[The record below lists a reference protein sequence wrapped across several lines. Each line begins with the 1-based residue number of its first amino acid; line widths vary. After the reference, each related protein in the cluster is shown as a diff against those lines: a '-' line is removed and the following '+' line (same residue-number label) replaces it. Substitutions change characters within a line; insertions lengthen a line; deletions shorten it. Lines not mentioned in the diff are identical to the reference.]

1 MNTKQ
6 LKDISRMAL
15 LLCRRIVDAATPQE
29 MEEIDRWAAVREHRK
44 QCVDRLTDTAFLKE
58 ELAQRAR
65 IDSSEAE
72 RRMMERIAAHAMLEG
87 ARQRRRRMLRWGSV
101 AASVL
106 LVVGVGVWYAQY
118 THVTLPTVS
127 AEVRLAM
134 EQAQQAAEPGAV
146 VAKADEGVTVI
157 TPQELAQMGM
167 DDDFAEALAAGRKV
181 TTYADKE
188 YWTTLEDG
196 TIVHLNHA
204 SRLIFPEKFGRAQR
218 DVILVGEAYFM
229 VAKDRSRP
237 FIVHTPHGEVK
248 QYGTEFHVSTKSHPG
263 STEVVLVH
271 GSVGV
276 TGVKQPEVMLQPG
289 QRAVIGRVATQVEA
303 VDTIPYVAWH
313 TGQYFFSDATL
324 GEVADVIARWYGC
337 EVQFGDEA
345 LREERLTGN
354 FGKEEP
360 IEDVLEALEMVTGLS
375 CTLHGA
381 TVVIEE

>member
-15 LLCRRIVDAATPQE
+15 LLCRQIVGAATPQE
-29 MEEIDRWAAVREHRK
+29 MEEIAQWAAARAHRR
-44 QCVDRLTDTAFLKE
+44 QCVDRLMDPTFLKE

-65 IDSSEAE
+65 IDSTAAE
-72 RRMMERIAAHAMLEG
+72 RMMAERIAAHAMHEG
-87 ARQRRRRMLRWGSV
+87 ARLRRRRMLRWGSV

-127 AEVRLAM
+127 PEVRLAM
-134 EQAQQAAEPGAV
+134 EQAQQAEVPGAV
-146 VAKADEGVTVI
+146 VAKADEGVRVI
-157 TPQELAQMGM
+157 TPQELAEFRI

-196 TIVHLNHA
+196 TIVHLNSA
-204 SRLIFPEKFGRAQR
+204 SRLIFPERFGRGQR

-237 FIVHTPHGEVK
+237 FIVHTPYGDVK
-248 QYGTEFHVSTKSHPG
+248 QYGTEFHVSTKRHG
-263 STEVVLVH
+263 GTEVVLVH

-289 QRAVIGRVATQVEA
+289 QRAVIGRAPTQVET

-313 TGQYFFSDATL
+313 TGKYVFSDAAL
-324 GEVADVIARWYGC
+324 GEVADVIARWYGY
-337 EVQFGDEA
+337 EVQFDDEA

-375 CTLHGA
+375 CTLHGG

>member
-1 MNTKQ
+1 MNTKE

-15 LLCRRIVDAATPQE
+15 LLCRRIVGAATPQE
-29 MEEIDRWAAVREHRK
+29 LEEIEQWTAARAHRRK
-44 QCVDRLTDTAFLKE
+44 CVDRLTDPAFLKE
-58 ELAQRAR
+58 ELAQRAK

-72 RRMMERIAAHAMLEG
+72 RTMMERIAAYAMQEG
-87 ARQRRRRMLRWGSV
+87 ARMRRRRMLRWGSV

-106 LVVGVGVWYAQY
+106 LIVGVGVWYAQY

-127 AEVRLAM
+127 PEVQLAM

-146 VAKADEGVTVI
+146 VAKADEGVRVI
-157 TPQELAQMGM
+157 TPKELAQFRV
-167 DDDFAEALAAGRKV
+167 DDEFAEALASGRKV

-204 SRLIFPEKFGRAQR
+204 SRLIFPERFGRAQR

-229 VAKDRSRP
+229 VAKDKSRP
-237 FIVHTPHGEVK
+237 FIVHTPHGDVK

-263 STEVVLVH
+263 STEVVLVN

-276 TGVKQPEVMLQPG
+276 TGVARQEVMLQPG
-289 QRAVIGRVATQVEA
+289 QRAVIGRETTQVAA

-313 TGQYFFSDATL
+313 TGKYVFSDAEL
-324 GEVADVIARWYGC
+324 GEVADVISRWYGC
-337 EVQFGDEA
+337 EVQFDDEV
-345 LREERLTGN
+345 LRQERLTGN

-360 IEDVLEALEMVTGLS
+360 IGDVLEALEMVTGLS
-375 CTLHGA
+375 CTLHGG
-381 TVVIEE
+381 TIVISE

>member
-15 LLCRRIVDAATPQE
+15 LLCRRMVGAATPQE
-29 MEEIDRWAAVREHRK
+29 MEETERWADVREHRR
-44 QCVDRLTDTAFLKE
+44 QCVELLSDPSFVKE

-65 IDSSEAE
+65 VDGSEAE
-72 RRMMERIAAHAMLEG
+72 RRMAERIAAYAMLEG
-87 ARQRRRRMLRWGSV
+87 ARRRRLRMLGWGSV

-127 AEVRLAM
+127 PEVRLAM
-134 EQAQQAAEPGAV
+134 EQAQRAAESGAMV
-146 VAKADEGVTVI
+146 VKAEEGVRVI
-157 TPQELAQMGM
+157 TPKEIAEFRV

-196 TIVHLNHA
+196 TIVHLNYS
-204 SRLIFPEKFGRAQR
+204 SRLIFPEKFGRGQR
-218 DVILVGEAYFM
+218 DVILIGEAYFM
-229 VAKDRSRP
+229 VAKDKSRP
-237 FIVHTPHGEVK
+237 FIVHTPHGDVK
-248 QYGTEFHVSTKSHPG
+248 QYGTEFLVSTKSHPG

-289 QRAVIGRVATQVEA
+289 QRAVIGRTPARVET

-313 TGQYFFSDATL
+313 TGKYVFSDATL
-324 GEVADVIARWYGC
+324 GEVADVIARWYGY
-337 EVQFGDEA
+337 EVQFGDAA

-375 CTLHGA
+375 CTLQGGK
-381 TVVIEE
+381 VVIEE

>member
-1 MNTKQ
+1 MNTNQ
-6 LKDISRMAL
+6 LKDISRMAQ
-15 LLCRRIVDAATPQE
+15 LLCRRIVGAATPQE
-29 MEEIDRWAAVREHRK
+29 IGEIERWAAARAHRK
-44 QCVDRLTDTAFLKE
+44 QCVDRLTDPTFLKE
-58 ELAQRAR
+58 ELAQRAK
-65 IDSSEAE
+65 IDSAPAE
-72 RRMMERIAAHAMLEG
+72 REMAERIAAYAMQMG
-87 ARQRRRRMLRWGSV
+87 ARMRRRTLLKWGGV

-106 LVVGVGVWYAQY
+106 LIVGVGVWYARY
-118 THVTLPTVS
+118 THVTLPQVS
-127 AEVRLAM
+127 PEVQLAM
-134 EQAQQAAEPGAV
+134 EQAQRAAEPGAV
-146 VAKADEGVTVI
+146 VAKAEEGVRVI
-157 TPQELAQMGM
+157 TPKEIAEFRV
-167 DDDFAEALAAGRKV
+167 DDDFADALANGRKM

-196 TIVHLNHA
+196 TIVHLNYS

-229 VAKDRSRP
+229 VAKDKSRP
-237 FIVHTPHGEVK
+237 FIVHTPHGDVK

-276 TGVKQPEVMLQPG
+276 TGVKQQEVMLQPG
-289 QRAVIGRVATQVEA
+289 QRAVIGRAPARVEA

-313 TGQYFFSDATL
+313 TGKYVFSDVTL

-337 EVQFGDEA
+337 EVQFDDES
-345 LREERLTGN
+345 LRGERLTGN

>member
-15 LLCRRIVDAATPQE
+15 LLCRRMVGAATPQE
-29 MEEIDRWAAVREHRK
+29 MEETERWADVREHRR
-44 QCVDRLTDTAFLKE
+44 QCVELLSDPSFVKE

-65 IDSSEAE
+65 VDGSEAE
-72 RRMMERIAAHAMLEG
+72 RRMAERIAAYAMLEG
-87 ARQRRRRMLRWGSV
+87 ARRRRLRMLGWGSV

-106 LVVGVGVWYAQY
+106 LLVGVGVWYARY
-118 THVTLPTVS
+118 TQVTLPTVS

-146 VAKADEGVTVI
+146 VAKADEGVRVI
-157 TPQELAQMGM
+157 TPQEMAQFRV
-167 DDDFAEALAAGRKV
+167 DDEFAEALASGRKV

-196 TIVHLNHA
+196 TIVHLNYA
-204 SRLIFPEKFGRAQR
+204 SRLIFPERFGRGQR

-237 FIVHTPHGEVK
+237 FIVHTPYGDVK
-248 QYGTEFHVSTKSHPG
+248 QYGTEFHVSTKRHG

-276 TGVKQPEVMLQPG
+276 TGVGQPEVMMLPG
-289 QRAVIGRVATQVEA
+289 QRAVIGRAPTQVEA

-313 TGQYFFSDATL
+313 TGKYFFSDVTL
-324 GEVADVIARWYGC
+324 GEVADVIARWYGY
-337 EVQFGDEA
+337 EVQFGDAA

-375 CTLHGA
+375 CTLQGGK
-381 TVVIEE
+381 VVIEE

>member
-15 LLCRRIVDAATPQE
+15 LLCRRMVGAATPQE
-29 MEEIDRWAAVREHRK
+29 MEETEQWADAREHRRR
-44 QCVDRLTDTAFLKE
+44 CVELLSDPDFVRE

-65 IDSSEAE
+65 IDGSEAE
-72 RRMMERIAAHAMLEG
+72 RRMMERIAAHDMLEG
-87 ARQRRRRMLRWGSV
+87 ARRRRLGMLRWGSM

-106 LVVGVGVWYAQY
+106 LVVGVGVWYARY
-118 THVTLPTVS
+118 TQVTLPTVS

-157 TPQELAQMGM
+157 TPQELAQMGV
-167 DDDFAEALAAGRKV
+167 DDEFAQALAAGRKV

-196 TIVHLNHA
+196 TIVHLNSA
-204 SRLIFPEKFGRAQR
+204 SRLIFPERFGRGQR

-237 FIVHTPHGEVK
+237 FIVHTPYGDVK
-248 QYGTEFHVSTKSHPG
+248 QYGTEFHVSTKRQG
-263 STEVVLVH
+263 GGTEVVLVH

-276 TGVKQPEVMLQPG
+276 TGVKQPEVMLLPG
-289 QRAVIGRVATQVEA
+289 QRAVIGRAPTQVEA
-303 VDTIPYVAWH
+303 ADTIPYVAWH
-313 TGQYFFSDATL
+313 TGRYFFSDATL

-375 CTLHGA
+375 CSLHGA
-381 TVVIEE
+381 KVVIEE